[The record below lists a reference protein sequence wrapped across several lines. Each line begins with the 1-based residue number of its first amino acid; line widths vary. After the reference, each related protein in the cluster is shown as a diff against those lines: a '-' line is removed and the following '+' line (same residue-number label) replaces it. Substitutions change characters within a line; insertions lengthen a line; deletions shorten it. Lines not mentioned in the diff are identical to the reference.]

1 MLKKIGMA
9 LVTLLVLGVA
19 FFFLYV
25 VKTPHYSLYQI
36 HKAVQAHDTALFQR
50 HVDLD
55 SVYGNGLDDLIAS
68 GMKREKTIGM
78 DPFVAGIMKLVK
90 PAVLQAMKDA
100 TLESIQKEKTGSG
113 KKENG
118 QAVQANNG
126 LSANNANG
134 QPGKND
140 QSVKKKNK
148 WENQIPLL
156 KKLKERLDVSNLKI
170 EDASVTRKGDK
181 VAELDVL
188 LHDIKLD
195 KNFNANMRMEQMNN
209 GEWQIKEITNF
220 VGLLAEVEAAARKA
234 VKDTVDES
242 RKQEK

>member
-1 MLKKIGMA
+1 MLKKIGMG

-36 HKAVQAHDTALFQR
+36 HKAVQGHDTALFQR

-126 LSANNANG
+126 LSTNNANG

-242 RKQEK
+242 RKQ

>member
-1 MLKKIGMA
+1 MFKKLLTGLLG
-9 LVTLLVLGVA
+9 LVVLGIA
-19 FFFLYV
+19 FFFFYV

-36 HKAVQAHDTALFQR
+36 HKAVQTHDTALFQR

-55 SVYGNGLDDLIAS
+55 SVYGNGLDDLISS

-90 PAVLQAMKDA
+90 PTVLQAMKDA
-100 TLESIQKEKTGSG
+100 TLESIRKEKAGSGQKEKGLV
-113 KKENG
+113 
-118 QAVQANNG
+118 VQADNG
-126 LSANNANG
+126 SSANKANG
-134 QPGKND
+134 QSGKND

-170 EDASVTRKGDK
+170 KDASVTRKGDK

-220 VGLLAEVEAAARKA
+220 VGLLAEVEATARKA

-242 RKQEK
+242 SKE

>member
-1 MLKKIGMA
+1 MFKKLLMGLLG
-9 LVTLLVLGVA
+9 LVVLGIA
-19 FFFLYV
+19 FFFFYV

-36 HKAVQAHDTALFQR
+36 HKAVQTHDTALFQR

-55 SVYGNGLDDLIAS
+55 SVYGNGLDDLISS

-90 PAVLQAMKDA
+90 PTVLQAMKDA
-100 TLESIQKEKTGSG
+100 TLESVRREKNGAAGNGSG
-113 KKENG
+113 QE
-118 QAVQANNG
+118 VQV
-126 LSANNANG
+126 
-134 QPGKND
+134 KND
-140 QSVKKKNK
+140 TPDKTKNDKASKKKNK

-170 EDASVTRKGDK
+170 KDASVTRKGDK

-220 VGLLAEVEAAARKA
+220 VGLLAEVEATARKA

-242 RKQEK
+242 RK

>member
-19 FFFLYV
+19 FFFFYV

-242 RKQEK
+242 RKQ

>member
-242 RKQEK
+242 RKQ

>member
-1 MLKKIGMA
+1 MLKKIGLG
-9 LVTLLVLGVA
+9 LVTLLVLAVA
-19 FFFLYV
+19 FFFFYV

-36 HKAVQAHDTALFQR
+36 HKAVQTHDTALFQR

-90 PAVLQAMKDA
+90 PTVLQAMKDA
-100 TLESIQKEKTGSG
+100 TLESIRKEKANPAG
-113 KKENG
+113 KENR
-118 QAVQANNG
+118 QNVQTKDDT
-126 LSANNANG
+126 
-134 QPGKND
+134 PDKTKND
-140 QSVKKKNK
+140 KASKKKNK

-170 EDASVTRKGDK
+170 KDASVTRKGDK

-220 VGLLAEVEAAARKA
+220 VGLLAEVEATARKA

-242 RKQEK
+242 SKE

>member
-1 MLKKIGMA
+1 MFKKLLMGLLG
-9 LVTLLVLGVA
+9 LVVLGIA
-19 FFFLYV
+19 FFFFYV

-36 HKAVQAHDTALFQR
+36 HKAVQTHDTALFQR

-90 PAVLQAMKDA
+90 PTVLQAMKDA
-100 TLESIQKEKTGSG
+100 TLESVRREKNGAAGNGSG
-113 KKENG
+113 QE
-118 QAVQANNG
+118 VQV
-126 LSANNANG
+126 
-134 QPGKND
+134 KND
-140 QSVKKKNK
+140 TPDKTKNDKASKKKNK

-170 EDASVTRKGDK
+170 KDASVTRKGDK

-220 VGLLAEVEAAARKA
+220 VGLLAEVEATARKA

-242 RKQEK
+242 RK

>member
-1 MLKKIGMA
+1 MLKKLLMGLLG
-9 LVTLLVLGVA
+9 LVVLGIA
-19 FFFLYV
+19 FFFFYV

-36 HKAVQAHDTALFQR
+36 HKAVQTHDTALFQR

-55 SVYGNGLDDLIAS
+55 SVYGNGLDDLISS

-90 PAVLQAMKDA
+90 PTVLQAMKDA

-195 KNFNANMRMEQMNN
+195 KNFNANIRMEQMNN

-242 RKQEK
+242 RKQ

>member
-1 MLKKIGMA
+1 MFKKLLMGLLG
-9 LVTLLVLGVA
+9 LVVLGIA
-19 FFFLYV
+19 FFFFYV

-36 HKAVQAHDTALFQR
+36 HKAVQTHDTALFQR

-55 SVYGNGLDDLIAS
+55 SVYGNGLDDLISS

-90 PAVLQAMKDA
+90 PTVLQAMKDA
-100 TLESIQKEKTGSG
+100 TLESVRREKNGAAGNGSG
-113 KKENG
+113 QE
-118 QAVQANNG
+118 VQV
-126 LSANNANG
+126 
-134 QPGKND
+134 KND
-140 QSVKKKNK
+140 TPDKTKNDKASNKKNK

-170 EDASVTRKGDK
+170 KDASVTRKGDK

-220 VGLLAEVEAAARKA
+220 VGLLAEVEATARKA

-242 RKQEK
+242 SKE

>member
-1 MLKKIGMA
+1 MFKKLLMGLLG
-9 LVTLLVLGVA
+9 LVVLGIA
-19 FFFLYV
+19 FFFFYV

-36 HKAVQAHDTALFQR
+36 HKALQTHDTALFQR

-55 SVYGNGLDDLIAS
+55 SVYGNGLDDLISS

-90 PAVLQAMKDA
+90 PTVLQAMKDA
-100 TLESIQKEKTGSG
+100 TLESIRKEKAGSGQKEKGL
-113 KKENG
+113 
-118 QAVQANNG
+118 AVQGDNG
-126 LSANNANG
+126 SSVNKANG
-134 QPGKND
+134 QSGKND

-220 VGLLAEVEAAARKA
+220 VGLLAEVEATARKS

-242 RKQEK
+242 RKE